1 IRSATTAATTA
12 LHKLVFERDGDRKNR
27 QRLRDF
33 QGFAFRK
40 DTPGYA
46 DKVEISCCNILGL
59 DYDGSKE
66 EVIVRILEG
75 LMDIN
80 TLVTVHDEEDDEE
93 EDDDQENEDENNQ
106 EDGNVSNDTSNR
118 GRRETDTRSNDRA
131 RVKFSMTYRDVEG
144 SIKTFDGKDTYPIER

>member
-1 IRSATTAATTA
+1 
-12 LHKLVFERDGDRKNR
+12 
-27 QRLRDF
+27 
-33 QGFAFRK
+33 
-40 DTPGYA
+40 
-46 DKVEISCCNILGL
+46 
-59 DYDGSKE
+59 
-66 EVIVRILEG
+66 
-75 LMDIN
+75 MDIN